1 LKIGFSK
8 WLSKFVL
15 RTNKTKPMLSP
26 DKIISIFVV
35 IDDLFIGIKHHEDNR
50 RNVSDSEIAVTAM
63 VSAIYFAG
71 NQYHAIHFMKS
82 HGYIP
87 KMLDKSRFN
96 RRLHKIGRLLYD
108 LFAQVGCYLKEFRC
122 ELHYI
127 IDSFPVAVCDNIR
140 IMNSKLVQGNK
151 WRGYTASMKRYF
163 YGVKVQLLTTGSG
176 IPVAFCFTPGNK
188 GDVKSLER
196 IIQGLPA
203 EASVYG
209 DSAYT
214 DYKIED
220 EIFLKQLVLLKI
232 QRKSNSKRKDSKE
245 AVQEKLKMRKRVE
258 TTISDIKK
266 MFPRTIHAVTFNGF
280 LIKLILFVFGLQINK
295 ITN

>member
-1 LKIGFSK
+1 
-8 WLSKFVL
+8 
-15 RTNKTKPMLSP
+15 MLTR
-26 DKIISIFVV
+26 DKIISIFCL
-35 IDDLFIGIKHHEDNR
+35 IDDLFIGIEHQEDSR
-50 RNVSDSEIAVTAM
+50 QKVSDSEIAITAI
-63 VSAIYFAG
+63 VSALYFGG
-71 NQYHAIHFMKS
+71 NQWHAIHFMKS
-82 HGYIP
+82 HEYIP

-96 RRLHKIGRLLYD
+96 RRLHRIGRLLYD
-108 LFAQVGCYLKEFRC
+108 LFNQVGVHLKTISC

-140 IMNSKLVQGNK
+140 IINSKIVRGNK
-151 WRGYTASMKRYF
+151 WRGYTASMKRFF

-176 IPVAFCFTPGNK
+176 IPVAFCFTPGK
-188 GDVKSLER
+188 QADVKSLEK
-196 IIQGLPA
+196 IVQGLPP
-203 EASVYG
+203 EAIVYG

-220 EIFLKQLVLLKI
+220 ELFENGLISLKI
-232 QRKSNSKRKDSKE
+232 QRKSNSKRKDSEEQIK
-245 AVQEKLKMRKRVE
+245 EKLKMRKRVE

-266 MFPRTIHAVTFNGF
+266 QFPRTIHAVTLNGF

>member
-1 LKIGFSK
+1 
-8 WLSKFVL
+8 
-15 RTNKTKPMLSP
+15 MLNP
-26 DKIISIFVV
+26 DKIISIFCL
-35 IDDLFIGIKHHEDNR
+35 IDDLFIGIKHQEDTR
-50 RNVSDSEIAVTAM
+50 RTISDSEIAVTAI
-63 VSAIYFAG
+63 VSAIYFGG

-96 RRLHKIGRLLYD
+96 RRLHRIGRLLYD
-108 LFAQVGCYLKEFRC
+108 LFTQVGSYLKAFCC

-140 IMNSKLVQGNK
+140 IMNSKIVQGNK

-176 IPVAFCFTPGNK
+176 IPVAFCFTPGK
-188 GDVKSLER
+188 VADVKSLEK
-196 IIQGLPA
+196 IVSGLPP

-220 EIFLKQLVLLKI
+220 DLFTKELISLKI
-232 QRKSNSKRKDSKE
+232 QRKSNSKRKDTKE
-245 AVQEKLKMRKRVE
+245 EVQKKLKMRKRVE
-258 TTISDIKK
+258 TSISDIKK
-266 MFPRTIHAVTFNGF
+266 MFPRTIHAVTLNGF

>member
-1 LKIGFSK
+1 
-8 WLSKFVL
+8 
-15 RTNKTKPMLSP
+15 MLTR
-26 DKIISIFVV
+26 DKIISIFCL
-35 IDDLFIGIKHHEDNR
+35 IDDLFIGINHQEDKR
-50 RNVSDSEIAVTAM
+50 RNVSDSEIAITAI
-63 VSAIYFAG
+63 VSAIYFGG
-71 NQYHAIHFMKS
+71 NQYHALHFMKT

-96 RRLHKIGRLLYD
+96 RRLHQIGRLLYD
-108 LFAQVGCYLKEFRC
+108 LFNQVGSYLKAFSS

-140 IMNSKLVQGNK
+140 IINSKLIKGNK

-176 IPVAFCFTPGNK
+176 IPVAFCFTPGK
-188 GDVKSLER
+188 QADVKSLEK
-196 IIQGLPA
+196 IVSGLPP
-203 EASVYG
+203 EACIYG

-214 DYKIED
+214 DYSIED
-220 EIFLKQLVLLKI
+220 NLFAKELISLKI
-232 QRKSNSKRKDSKE
+232 QRKSNSKRPDTEEQIK
-245 AVQEKLKMRKRVE
+245 EKLKMRKRVE

-266 MFPRTIHAVTFNGF
+266 MFPRTIHAVTLNGF